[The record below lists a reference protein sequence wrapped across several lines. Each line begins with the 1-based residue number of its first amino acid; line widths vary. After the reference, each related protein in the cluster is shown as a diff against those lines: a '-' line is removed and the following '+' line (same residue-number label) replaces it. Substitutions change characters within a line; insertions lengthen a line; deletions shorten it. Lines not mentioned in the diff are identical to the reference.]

1 MPPVLFFLT
10 SPLYS
15 CSTRVISEIND
26 FKSDL
31 NMKIE
36 YLKDNP
42 DYVYQIA
49 GLIFKEWGNLRI
61 NATVD
66 RYLDAIGNRL
76 NTEKTPLTILAKSD
90 NGDLIGFGSLVDSD
104 MDINKDLTP
113 WISGVYVIAEQRGKG
128 VGRKIVE
135 RLEQIAIELGFNE
148 LYLFT
153 YDKERF
159 YSKLSWFTIKTD
171 LYRNHN
177 VTIMTKKLKTEK

>member
-1 MPPVLFFLT
+1 M
-10 SPLYS
+10 
-15 CSTRVISEIND
+15 R
-26 FKSDL
+26 
-31 NMKIE
+31 IE

-42 DYVYQIA
+42 DFVYQIA
-49 GLIFKEWGNLRI
+49 ELIFKEWGNLRTD
-61 NATVD
+61 ATVG

-90 NGDLIGFGSLVDSD
+90 NGELMGFASLVDSD

-128 VGRKIVE
+128 VGKAIVA

-159 YSKLSWFTIKTD
+159 YSNLSWVKIKTD
-171 LYRNHN
+171 LYRNHQ
-177 VTIMTKKLKTEK
+177 VTIMTKKLNTRK